1 MNFEEIEKYR
11 DFIFFMEL
19 LAFLHDIGKYY
30 EEVKKKD
37 GKSLLKPPVY
47 HNTIGAFIL
56 GIERLRGNK
65 DIVKNGKILKS
76 NGEGYAPIDLNSIPF
91 KISSNV
97 FNEPFNFFQ
106 EIIPNTWKIV
116 EFLNE
121 PIGEFLICHHEHYRY
136 RYLRAKSRLEKLL
149 SKADYL
155 DSAEDREGAL
165 DKKNKLKRGD
175 FLHTPFGISDEIK
188 YKFQKEKNIL
198 NKIASALEKKNF
210 NEIFSEENYF
220 LLKNQFKE
228 IWSARPADTRPPFN
242 DTTLWNHAYMVSS
255 IFKSTVAYTLL
266 KNKLIKPEEI
276 ADNLAI
282 LSVQSPNRDF
292 LTAVNRLPDYNGR
305 WEVFKEIRDEIHK
318 LIEFRIPLGNLVYE
332 DINGQ
337 YFLIPNLSDE
347 EIKKLLNKITEIY
360 QEKTKGLLLPRIK
373 IEKCKIKGKILQTGK
388 IIIELKKEYESNIEG
403 MISCYHFDE
412 GFIKPEWIKEW
423 KEEKEI
429 CQVCFKMP
437 AEKEHVIYH
446 DKICKWCQE
455 RRKSK
460 AKEDEVKF
468 LDEVMDKDQRFALL
482 VGQVGLLDQ
491 WLNGDYIYTTFVN
504 KKTNLKKP
512 ASPSRMMRI
521 YEEIDSFDKKI
532 IKELKEEREFKIKR
546 LIFNLEIKKDLKYK
560 IYRHRFNKNF
570 LEDCIREYLLRKK
583 RLISNLNENI
593 KKIANIITY
602 QGRHPYLDLFI
613 KDITA
618 ETVAA
623 YPDITIEIIKSYL
636 EKYHDHIEF
645 ECKTDGESLR
655 IKITSLNNFN
665 FKEVSKIKSI
675 YSFSGEFMYL
685 VPGNKALKVANKL
698 RKEFNERYYKVQ
710 GRLCL
715 NLGIVYADHKYPLYM
730 VLDAGKRMLKEF
742 QVANNLITE
751 KEFTITNDIKAYGI
765 TALCKKENNTIA
777 LNFKE
782 DVFEKENQRISIDSR
797 LRKLKVRKDKEI
809 DDKFYPYFLKKVNGQ
824 IEAIHVDEL
833 PSCCEIIFAPGIFDF
848 EYLNS
853 SKVRMSLTLKKKNN
867 KWQKRDSL
875 FPLIYT
881 RPYRIEKIERLI
893 NAAKS
898 FKKEKPTITAL
909 ENFREILASKIY
921 RLFKDKKDFP
931 TNEDKELIEK
941 LAHTLANNMEGLKK
955 ENTLDTLLCFSKNLE
970 IFDLLELELFLDA
983 FNFLEEEKDDFN

>member
-1 MNFEEIEKYR
+1 MNFGEIEKHR
-11 DFIFFMEL
+11 NFIFFMEL

-30 EEVKKKD
+30 EEVKAINRKGHQYKTY
-37 GKSLLKPPVY
+37 SPNY
-47 HNTIGAFIL
+47 HIPIGAFIL
-56 GIERLRGNK
+56 NLKKLKNKQLIQKDRLLNARGK
-65 DIVKNGKILKS
+65 YVVLIDTLKS
-76 NGEGYAPIDLNSIPF
+76 F
-91 KISSNV
+91 QISSDV
-97 FNEPFNFFQ
+97 FNEKFLSLLSVPSIWQ
-106 EIIPNTWKIV
+106 SLLDISIS
-116 EFLNE
+116 EFAMY
-121 PIGEFLICHHEHYRY
+121 HHENKKNYKFLVAENHI
-136 RYLRAKSRLEKLL
+136 EKLL

-155 DSAEDREGAL
+155 DSAEDREGSRKVTAYRA
-165 DKKNKLKRGD
+165 K
-175 FLHTPFGISDEIK
+175 LHTPFGLLENTQ
-188 YKFQKEKNIL
+188 YELKEQKNIL
-198 NKIASALEKKNF
+198 NEIAQCIQDKNF
-210 NEIFSEENYF
+210 EKGFY
-220 LLKNQFKE
+220 LARKLKG
-228 IWSARPADTRPPFN
+228 IWSNAPADTRPPFN

-255 IFKSTVAYTLL
+255 IFKATVAYTLL
-266 KNKLIKPEEI
+266 KKEIIKPEKI

-292 LTAVNRLPDYNGR
+292 LTGVNRLPDYNGR
-305 WEVFKEIRDEIHK
+305 WEIFNELRKEICE
-318 LIEFRIPLGNLVYE
+318 LIEFNIPLGNHVYK

-337 YFLIPNLSDE
+337 YFLIPNLSNE
-347 EIKKLLNKITEIY
+347 EFKEHYKKLYEDIIKIY

-373 IEKCKIKGKILQTGK
+373 IE
-388 IIIELKKEYESNIEG
+388 EYESNIEG
-403 MISCYHFDE
+403 MISCYYFDE
-412 GFIKPEWIKEW
+412 GFIKPEWIEEW

-460 AKEDEVKF
+460 AKEDKVKF

-491 WLNGDYIYTTFVN
+491 WLKGDYIYTTFVN

-546 LIFNLEIKKDLKYK
+546 LIFCVKCFEISKIKKDLKYK

-685 VPGNKALKVANKL
+685 VPGNRVLKVANKL

-751 KEFTITNDIKAYGI
+751 KELTITNDIKAYGI
-765 TALCKKENNTIA
+765 RALCKKENNTIA

-782 DVFEKENQRISIDSR
+782 DVFEKENQIISIDSR

-824 IEAIHVDEL
+824 IKPIHIDKL
-833 PSCCEIIFAPGIFDF
+833 PLCCEIIFAPGIFDF

-853 SKVRMSLTLKKKNN
+853 SKVRINLTLKKKNN

-893 NAAKS
+893 NVTKS

-909 ENFREILASKIY
+909 ENFREILASEIY

-955 ENTLDTLLCFSKNLE
+955 ENTLDTLLRFSKNLE

-983 FNFLEEEKDDFN
+983 FNFLEEEKDDSN

>member
-1 MNFEEIEKYR
+1 MNFGEIEKHR
-11 DFIFFMEL
+11 NFIFFMEL

-30 EEVKKKD
+30 EEVKAINKK
-37 GKSLLKPPVY
+37 GHQYKTYSPNY
-47 HNTIGAFIL
+47 HIPIGAFIL
-56 GIERLRGNK
+56 NLKKLRNKQLIQKDRLLNAK
-65 DIVKNGKILKS
+65 GKYVVLIDTLKS
-76 NGEGYAPIDLNSIPF
+76 FQIFSDVFNKKFLSLLSIPF
-91 KISSNV
+91 IWQSLLDIS
-97 FNEPFNFFQ
+97 
-106 EIIPNTWKIV
+106 
-116 EFLNE
+116 
-121 PIGEFLICHHEHYRY
+121 IGEFAMYHHENKKIYKF
-136 RYLRAKSRLEKLL
+136 LVAENNIEKLL

-155 DSAEDREGAL
+155 DSAEDREGSQKVTRYRA
-165 DKKNKLKRGD
+165 K
-175 FLHTPFGISDEIK
+175 LHTPFGLLENTQ
-188 YKFQKEKNIL
+188 YELKEQQNIL
-198 NKIASALEKKNF
+198 NKIAQCIQNKNF
-210 NEIFSEENYF
+210 EKCFY
-220 LLKNQFKE
+220 LARKLKG
-228 IWSARPADTRPPFN
+228 IWSNAPADTRPPFN

-255 IFKSTVAYTLL
+255 IFKATVAYTLL

-305 WEVFKEIRDEIHK
+305 WEVFKEIRNEIRK
-318 LIEFRIPLGNLVYE
+318 LIEFNIPLGNLVYE

-337 YFLIPNLSDE
+337 YFLIPSLSDE
-347 EIKKLLNKITEIY
+347 EIEKLLNKITEIY

-373 IEKCKIKGKILQTGK
+373 IEKCKIKGKILQIGK
-388 IIIELKKEYESNIEG
+388 TIIELKKEYESNIEG

-412 GFIKPEWIKEW
+412 GFIKPNWIEEW

-468 LDEVMDKDQRFALL
+468 IDEVMDENQCFALL

-504 KKTNLKKP
+504 KETNLKKP

-521 YEEIDSFDKKI
+521 YEEIDNFDKKI
-532 IKELKEEREFKIKR
+532 IKELKKEKEFKIKR
-546 LIFNLEIKKDLKYK
+546 LIFCVKYSGISKTKEDLKYK

-570 LEDCIREYLLRKK
+570 LENCIKEYFIKEK
-583 RLISNLNENI
+583 GKFSNLN
-593 KKIANIITY
+593 KKTQKIINIITY

-613 KDITA
+613 KDDTA

-645 ECKTDGESLR
+645 ECKTDGESLK

-685 VPGNKALKVANKL
+685 VPGNRVLKVANKL

-765 TALCKKENNTIA
+765 RALCKKENNTIA
-777 LNFKE
+777 LSFKE
-782 DVFEKENQRISIDSR
+782 DVFEKENQIISIDSR

-809 DDKFYPYFLKKVNGQ
+809 DDKFYPYFLRKVNGQ
-824 IEAIHVDEL
+824 IKPIHIDEL
-833 PSCCEIIFAPGIFDF
+833 PLCCEIIFAPGIFDF

-853 SKVRMSLTLKKKNN
+853 SKIRINLTLKKKNN
-867 KWQKRDSL
+867 KWQKRGSL

-881 RPYRIEKIERLI
+881 RPYRIQKIEELI
-893 NAAKS
+893 SAAKS

-909 ENFREILASKIY
+909 ENFREILASEIY

-941 LAHTLANNMEGLKK
+941 LAHTLVKNMEGLKK